1 MNVDTDNIQKSQ
13 STQYL
18 QQNSQNFNKF
28 AKFYEAAKIP
38 MDGIQL
44 NSKQEESIENCDDF
58 KYYSTTDFNEM
69 YANKYKLD
77 KNSDLKI
84 INLNIR
90 GIERNY
96 DNLVNY
102 LATIEPQFDV
112 ICLTECHISNNKL
125 LKEDLQNK
133 YPINN

>member
-1 MNVDTDNIQKSQ
+1 MNAGNDETHKSQ

-28 AKFYEAAKIP
+28 ANFYEAAKVPI
-38 MDGIQL
+38 DGTQL
-44 NSKQEESIENCDDF
+44 SNDNEERIENCSDY
-58 KYYSTTDFNEM
+58 KYYTTIDFNEM
-69 YANKYKLD
+69 YANKYTLD

-102 LATIEPQFDV
+102 LSTIKTQFDV
-112 ICLTECHISNNKL
+112 ICLTECHINNNNL
-125 LKEDLQNK
+125 VKEDLHNK
-133 YPINN
+133 